1 MEKEANMNDTKDYA
15 SAVKELREKMLI
27 SQAELAEML
36 GVSFATVNRWENG
49 RFEPSYKAK
58 RELNKLFKKHKISL
72 KDVDQGT
79 K

>member
-1 MEKEANMNDTKDYA
+1 MNDTKDYA
-15 SAVKELREKMLI
+15 SAVKELREKILF

>member
-1 MEKEANMNDTKDYA
+1 MNDTKDYA

-72 KDVDQGT
+72 KEVDQGT